1 MRINI
6 FGLKRREKWEEINQ
20 VLYQLWCM
28 NQTDIMLPKFLDK
41 DFKRCVDNIKKKY
54 TFKQICEILDI

>member
-6 FGLKRREKWEEINQ
+6 FGLNKDWKEVDR

-28 NQTDIMLPKFLDK
+28 NQTDTMLPKFLDK
-41 DFKRCVDNIKKKY
+41 DFKRCFDNLRKKY
-54 TFKQICEILDI
+54 TYKEICEKLSL